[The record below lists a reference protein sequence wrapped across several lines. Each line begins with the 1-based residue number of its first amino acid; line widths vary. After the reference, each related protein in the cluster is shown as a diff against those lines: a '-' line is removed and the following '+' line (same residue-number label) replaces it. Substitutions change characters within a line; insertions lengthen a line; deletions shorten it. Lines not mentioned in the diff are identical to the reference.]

1 MSNRPTISLEFFPP
15 KDEAGEAR
23 LWSAVDELQDLRPDF
38 VSVTYGAGGS
48 TRDRTIHIAT
58 EITARSGIP
67 TVAHLTCVGSTADE
81 LRTIL
86 GKYKN
91 SGIHSVLALRGD
103 PEGGPRSSWITT
115 PGGFDHADQ
124 LVTLAHDMGFEVGVA
139 AFPDGHP
146 ASAGDFQADVKV
158 LLEKERR
165 GATFATTQFFFDPA
179 RYFGLRDSLRNA
191 GSAMDIYPGILP
203 ITNVK
208 QLRRMAEL
216 GGTPIPSNVETR
228 IARVAEDVDQ
238 VRKVGIEI
246 ATELSKAL
254 IEGGVPGLHFFTMNT
269 ARSTMEIVR
278 ALGLR

>member
-1 MSNRPTISLEFFPP
+1 
-15 KDEAGEAR
+15 
-23 LWSAVDELQDLRPDF
+23 
-38 VSVTYGAGGS
+38 
-48 TRDRTIHIAT
+48 
-58 EITARSGIP
+58 
-67 TVAHLTCVGSTADE
+67 
-81 LRTIL
+81 
-86 GKYKN
+86 
-91 SGIHSVLALRGD
+91 
-103 PEGGPRSSWITT
+103 
-115 PGGFDHADQ
+115 
-124 LVTLAHDMGFEVGVA
+124 
-139 AFPDGHP
+139 
-146 ASAGDFQADVKV
+146 
-158 LLEKERR
+158 
-165 GATFATTQFFFDPA
+165 
-179 RYFGLRDSLRNA
+179 
-191 GSAMDIYPGILP
+191 MDIYPGILP